1 MIRATVTA
9 VPAPLPAFPF
19 RWDIETEILS
29 GRQEVEGPP
38 TGFTGSWEIESPTG
52 AVLTLET
59 TGGVLGGIEVVVWP
73 DVERAALAVPRKAPA
88 GRVALEAPAGRVA
101 LEAPGGQT
109 TGVLEVEAPI
119 TAAATASE
127 TLVRLAFGTARARSV
142 RIAENVVV
150 DLDAGGH
157 LAGLW
162 LEDLPLFPQGE

>member
-88 GRVALEAPAGRVA
+88 GRVALEAP
-101 LEAPGGQT
+101 GGQK

-119 TAAATASE
+119 TGAATASE

-150 DLDAGGH
+150 DLDADGH

>member
-1 MIRATVTA
+1 VIRATATA

-19 RWDIETEILS
+19 RWDLETEILS
-29 GRQEVEGPP
+29 GRQVVEGTPA
-38 TGFTGSWEIESPTG
+38 GFTGSWEIESATG

-73 DVERAALAVPRKAPA
+73 DVER
-88 GRVALEAPAGRVA
+88 VALTVPHEAPAGRVA

-142 RIAENVVV
+142 RVAENVVV
-150 DLDAGGH
+150 DLDAQGH